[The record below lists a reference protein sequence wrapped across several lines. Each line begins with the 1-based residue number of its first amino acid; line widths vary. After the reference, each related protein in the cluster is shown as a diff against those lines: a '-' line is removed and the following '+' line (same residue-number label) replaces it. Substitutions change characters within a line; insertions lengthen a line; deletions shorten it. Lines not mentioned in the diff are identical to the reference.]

1 MATVPTTAG
10 SWEARCVLLDRT
22 IDDLLLRLRGL
33 VLVGGLLEQ
42 RGASAAELE
51 AHAREAERVR
61 VTLARLIGGGD
72 DTGSASGL
80 AA

>member
-1 MATVPTTAG
+1 MTTMLHT
-10 SWEARCVLLDRT
+10 SSSPDDSVLLDGR

-42 RGASAAELE
+42 RGASHEELD

-61 VTLARLIGGGD
+61 VTLARLIEGNGD
-72 DTGSASGL
+72 PAGGL

>member
-1 MATVPTTAG
+1 MTMMHTPSHYDG
-10 SWEARCVLLDRT
+10 DNVLLDRT

-42 RGASAAELE
+42 RGASAAEIE
-51 AHAREAERVR
+51 AHADEAERVR
-61 VTLARLIGGGD
+61 STLAQLIGGD
-72 DTGSASGL
+72 PETGL

>member
-1 MATVPTTAG
+1 MTTMLHT
-10 SWEARCVLLDRT
+10 SSRQHDSVLLDGR

-33 VLVGGLLEQ
+33 VLVRGLLEQ
-42 RGASAAELE
+42 RGASPEELD

-61 VTLARLIGGGD
+61 AKLALLVEGGGD
-72 DTGSASGL
+72 PVGGL

>member
-1 MATVPTTAG
+1 MTTVTATASG
-10 SWEARCVLLDRT
+10 WEDRCVLLDRT

-61 VTLARLIGGGD
+61 MTLARLIGGD
-72 DTGSASGL
+72 DTGPASGL

>member
-1 MATVPTTAG
+1 MTMLLTPSSG
-10 SWEARCVLLDRT
+10 DRHDVLLDRT

-33 VLVGGLLEQ
+33 MLVGGVLEA
-42 RGASAAELE
+42 RGASAEELD

-61 VTLARLIGGGD
+61 MTLARLIGGGD
-72 DTGSASGL
+72 SDPASGL

>member
-1 MATVPTTAG
+1 MTMLHTPSSCDDHSG
-10 SWEARCVLLDRT
+10 LFDRT
-22 IDDLLLRLRGL
+22 IDDMLLRLRGL
-33 VLVGGLLEQ
+33 VLVRGVLEQ

-61 VTLARLIGGGD
+61 LSLARLIGGD
-72 DTGSASGL
+72 DSDLASGL

>member
-1 MATVPTTAG
+1 MTTMLHT
-10 SWEARCVLLDRT
+10 SSSPYDSVLLDGR

-42 RGASAAELE
+42 RGASPEELD

-61 VTLARLIGGGD
+61 VLLARLIEGD
-72 DTGSASGL
+72 GDPVRGL

>member
-1 MATVPTTAG
+1 MTMMHTPSHFDG
-10 SWEARCVLLDRT
+10 HDVLLDGT

-42 RGASAAELE
+42 RGASAAELD

-61 VTLARLIGGGD
+61 ATLARLIGGD
-72 DTGSASGL
+72 DADPRGGL

>member
-1 MATVPTTAG
+1 MTMLHTPRSYDDAN
-10 SWEARCVLLDRT
+10 VLLDRT

-33 VLVGGLLEQ
+33 VLVRGLLEQ
-42 RGASAAELE
+42 RGASDAELE

-61 VTLARLIGGGD
+61 ATLARLIGGD
-72 DTGSASGL
+72 DSDPASGL

>member
-1 MATVPTTAG
+1 MTMLHTPSSYDDTN
-10 SWEARCVLLDRT
+10 VLLDRT

-33 VLVGGLLEQ
+33 VLVRGVLEQ

-61 VTLARLIGGGD
+61 ATLARLIGD
-72 DTGSASGL
+72 DSDPASGL

>member
-1 MATVPTTAG
+1 MTMLHTP
-10 SWEARCVLLDRT
+10 SSCDDRYLLLDRT

-33 VLVGGLLEQ
+33 LLVRGVLEQ

-61 VTLARLIGGGD
+61 VTLARLIGGD
-72 DTGSASGL
+72 DFDPADGL

>member
-1 MATVPTTAG
+1 MTTVHTTQS
-10 SWEARCVLLDRT
+10 SWDGYGVLLDRT

-61 VTLARLIGGGD
+61 VTLARLIGGD
-72 DTGSASGL
+72 DTGPASGL

>member
-1 MATVPTTAG
+1 MTMMHTPSHYDG
-10 SWEARCVLLDRT
+10 DNVLLDRT

-42 RGASAAELE
+42 RGATAAELD

-61 VTLARLIGGGD
+61 ATLAQMIGGNAGPE
-72 DTGSASGL
+72 SGL